1 MKGIQWLARQM
12 LPYWPRIMLAL
23 FLSVFSISSHIG
35 LMATSAYLLARAA
48 LHPPILDLMA
58 TIVGVRFFGLSR
70 AVFRYLERY
79 VSHDVTFRILTQ
91 IRVTFYEKIEP
102 LAPAQLSNFN
112 NADLLNRIIG
122 DIETQ
127 QNFYLRVFA
136 PPLVAVLVLIGYCV
150 FLASYDLRFSYILAA
165 CFLCAGLIIPW
176 VIRRLG
182 QGIGTKIITLKAEL
196 NTLVSDSLLGMTE
209 LITFGQVHNQLEKI
223 RGTDNKLV
231 YQQHKLTKLSALSSS
246 LIGMIANLGMWL
258 VLVLGILFIEKGA
271 LNGVNLGMLA
281 LGTLSSFEALY
292 PMALVPQNLEQNITS
307 ADRLIELIEV
317 EKSIKSRRMLSPKK
331 DELDLSFQNISFRY
345 EPNEPWALKDLSF
358 EIPQNSKVA
367 IVGPSGVGKTSIVN
381 LLLRFW
387 NYEEGNIFLGGQS
400 LQDYNLEELRNL
412 FGVVTQQTYLFN
424 ATIKENLLLA
434 NPQGTDE
441 DLILAAQQAKLHEFI
456 LSLPNGY
463 DSYIGE
469 GGFKLSGGQRQR
481 LAIARVLLR
490 NAPIL
495 ILDEAATGLDAQTEQ
510 EVMKEVYHLMEGRT
524 TIVITHNLLGL
535 ETMDEILV
543 LNQGRIIERGTHQEL
558 LRIKGHYYTLWESS
572 TPLN

>member
-1 MKGIQWLARQM
+1 
-12 LPYWPRIMLAL
+12 
-23 FLSVFSISSHIG
+23 
-35 LMATSAYLLARAA
+35 
-48 LHPPILDLMA
+48 
-58 TIVGVRFFGLSR
+58 
-70 AVFRYLERY
+70 
-79 VSHDVTFRILTQ
+79 
-91 IRVTFYEKIEP
+91 
-102 LAPAQLSNFN
+102 
-112 NADLLNRIIG
+112 
-122 DIETQ
+122 
-127 QNFYLRVFA
+127 
-136 PPLVAVLVLIGYCV
+136 
-150 FLASYDLRFSYILAA
+150 
-165 CFLCAGLIIPW
+165 
-176 VIRRLG
+176 
-182 QGIGTKIITLKAEL
+182 
-196 NTLVSDSLLGMTE
+196 
-209 LITFGQVHNQLEKI
+209 
-223 RGTDNKLV
+223 
-231 YQQHKLTKLSALSSS
+231 
-246 LIGMIANLGMWL
+246 
-258 VLVLGILFIEKGA
+258 
-271 LNGVNLGMLA
+271 
-281 LGTLSSFEALY
+281 
-292 PMALVPQNLEQNITS
+292 
-307 ADRLIELIEV
+307 
-317 EKSIKSRRMLSPKK
+317 
-331 DELDLSFQNISFRY
+331 
-345 EPNEPWALKDLSF
+345 
-358 EIPQNSKVA
+358 
-367 IVGPSGVGKTSIVN
+367 
-381 LLLRFW
+381 
-387 NYEEGNIFLGGQS
+387 